1 MFIPDKQPPHSMD
14 FLLEILVILVVAKLF
29 GELLEQGGYPAMI
42 GEIGAGILLGPSV
55 LNLITPSP
63 TLDLFA
69 DIGIV
74 ALLFISG
81 IEMNLR
87 SFIESR
93 DVAVVTAS
101 TGVAVPFLFGFLFG
115 QLFGMTNIES
125 LFIAITLSIT
135 SIGVSVR
142 TLIDLKILNTGV
154 GATIVSAA
162 VLDDIVGILLL
173 ALLSSIA
180 ATGSAATETLLYT
193 VLASIIFLVVI
204 ATAGRRAMVW
214 VFDRARRTE
223 THEMVYSVAIVIAL
237 LSGYLA
243 HAAGLHYSIG
253 AFIAGLILGGQIRED
268 HMLFDSLMDFGF
280 GFFITIF
287 FASVGLLFDF
297 SLETF
302 TSPLILPILILAFA
316 GKIAGGFFGSIHF
329 LDRAEA
335 LMVGIG
341 LSPRGEI
348 TLVVAKVALAGG
360 IIASGL
366 YSSVMI
372 MVIATI
378 ILTPLLMKRGFSFFE
393 SRKEGVTGPPSR

>member
-1 MFIPDKQPPHSMD
+1 
-14 FLLEILVILVVAKLF
+14 
-29 GELLEQGGYPAMI
+29 MI

-55 LNLITPSP
+55 LNLISPSP

-87 SFIESR
+87 SFLESR

-115 QLFGMTNIES
+115 QLFGMTSVES

-142 TLIDLKILNTGV
+142 TLIDLKTLNTAV

-223 THEMVYSVAIVIAL
+223 THEMVYSVAIIIAL

-268 HMLFDSLMDFGF
+268 HMLFDSLMDLGF

-297 SLETF
+297 SVETF

-378 ILTPLLMKRGFSFFE
+378 VLTPLFMKRGFSFFE
-393 SRKEGVTGPPSR
+393 SRKEGAKGPLSR

>member
-1 MFIPDKQPPHSMD
+1 MD
-14 FLLEILVILVVAKLF
+14 FLLEILVILIVAKIF
-29 GELLEQGGYPAMI
+29 GELLEQGGFPAMI

-55 LNLITPSP
+55 LNLISPSA

-87 SFIESR
+87 SFLESR
-93 DVAVVTAS
+93 DAAIVTAS
-101 TGVAVPFLFGFLFG
+101 AGVAVPFIFGFLFG
-115 QLFGMTNIES
+115 QVFGMTTIES

-142 TLIDLKILNTGV
+142 TLIDLKRLNTPV
-154 GATIVSAA
+154 GSTIISAA
-162 VLDDIVGILLL
+162 VLDDIIGILLL
-173 ALLSSIA
+173 AFLASIA
-180 ATGSAATETLLYT
+180 ATGSAATEKLLLT
-193 VLASIIFLVVI
+193 VLASIVFLVAI
-204 ATAGRRAMVW
+204 ATAGRRAIIW
-214 VFDRARRTE
+214 VFDHARRTE
-223 THEMVYSVAIVIAL
+223 THEMVYSAAIIIAL
-237 LSGYLA
+237 LSAYLA
-243 HAAGLHYSIG
+243 HTAGLHYSIG
-253 AFIAGLILGGQIRED
+253 AFIAGLILSNQIRED

-280 GFFITIF
+280 GFFVTIF

-302 TSPLILPILILAFA
+302 TSPLVLPILILAFA
-316 GKIAGGFFGSIHF
+316 GKIVGGFLGSINF

-360 IIASGL
+360 IIATGL
-366 YSSVMI
+366 YSAIMI

-378 ILTPLLMKRGFSFFE
+378 ILSPLLMKRVFSFFE
-393 SRKEGVTGPPSR
+393 ARKERVTEPPPR